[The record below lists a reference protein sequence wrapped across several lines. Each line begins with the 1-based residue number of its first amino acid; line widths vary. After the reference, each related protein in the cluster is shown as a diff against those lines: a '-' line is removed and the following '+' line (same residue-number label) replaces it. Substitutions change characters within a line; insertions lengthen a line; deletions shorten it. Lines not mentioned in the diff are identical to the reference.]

1 MIFVIVHGMM
11 EHCGRY
17 DHVRTYLE
25 SQGHAT
31 YCVSYSSHFE
41 RGGWD
46 QLIENLHQV
55 IVSAMQEHPSQKVV
69 LLGHSMGSYVAQLY
83 AGNYGNILHALV
95 LTGTSYESPLL
106 MAFSNGLSRFMGLA
120 FGFKTRAQLVHHMVF
135 DVLNKP
141 FQPNRTDYDWLCSDP
156 NVIDAYISDPL
167 CGQVCTFGFYREL
180 FSNLALLFRLKTLAR
195 LPKSL
200 PIFMISGEQDPLS
213 HNGKRLA
220 VLKKLYASVGRK
232 QVSVRLYPGRHEILN
247 EPIYKTVLD
256 DVLKRLADV

>member
-17 DHVRTYLE
+17 DHVRSYLE

-31 YCVSYSSHFE
+31 YCVSYSCHFE

-69 LLGHSMGSYVAQLY
+69 LLGHSMGSYVSQLY
-83 AGNYGNILHALV
+83 ATLYGENLHALV

-106 MAFSNGLSRFMGLA
+106 MAFANGLARLMGVA
-120 FGFKTRAQLVHHMVF
+120 FGFKTGAQLIHHMVF
-135 DVLNKP
+135 DGLNKA
-141 FQPNRTDYDWLCSDP
+141 FKPNRTDYDWLCSDP
-156 NVIDAYISDPL
+156 KIVDAYMSDPL

-200 PIFMISGEQDPLS
+200 PIFMISGAEDSLS

-220 VLKKLYASVGRK
+220 ILKKLYERVGHDL
-232 QVSVRLYPGRHEILN
+232 VSVRLYPGRHEILN
-247 EPIYKTVLD
+247 EPVYKTVLT
-256 DVLKRLADV
+256 DVLKRLADA